1 MTTIIFI
8 MCIFIAVAFS
18 LLIACK
24 LCYKN
29 DIHWLLIGAW
39 ALSITGLITRFA
51 GIW

>member
-8 MCIFIAVAFS
+8 LCIFIAVA
-18 LLIACK
+18 LTMLIACK

-29 DIHWLLIGAW
+29 NIHWSLIGTW

>member
-8 MCIFIAVAFS
+8 LCIFIAVA
-18 LLIACK
+18 LTMLIACM
-24 LCYKN
+24 LYYKN
-29 DIHWLLIGAW
+29 SIHLLLIVAW

>member
-1 MTTIIFI
+1 MTTVIFI
-8 MCIFIAVAFS
+8 VCIFIAVAS
-18 LLIACK
+18 TMMIACR

-29 DIHWLLIGAW
+29 TIHWVHIGVW